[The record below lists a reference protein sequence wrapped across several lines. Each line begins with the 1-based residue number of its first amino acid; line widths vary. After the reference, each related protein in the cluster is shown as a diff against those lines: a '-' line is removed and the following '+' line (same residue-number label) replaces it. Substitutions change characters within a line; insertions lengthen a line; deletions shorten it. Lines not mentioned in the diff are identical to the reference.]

1 MGVASVPFGF
11 SLFLCRNEAG
21 VVCATAGVD
30 TLAVAP
36 AVVDKIV
43 RPEHRANGHEA
54 FPAEFFFR
62 SQGAREPLCVGSG
75 HAVSVFHE
83 GHNLL
88 IALGLEPGEPDVGD
102 ALLAQ
107 VLQKFFVHGRSFQGR
122 V

>member
-1 MGVASVPFGF
+1 MHVASVPFGF
-11 SLFLCRNEAG
+11 SLFLGRNQSGE
-21 VVCATAGVD
+21 VCATAGVD

-36 AVVDKIV
+36 AVVDKIR
-43 RPEHRANGHEA
+43 RPEHRANGHDA

-62 SQGAREPLCVGSG
+62 SQGAGQPLCVGAG
-75 HAVSVFHE
+75 QAVSVFHD

-88 IALGLEPGEPDVGD
+88 VALGLEPGEPDVGD

-107 VLQKFFVHGRSFQGR
+107 ALEKFFVHGRSFQGG